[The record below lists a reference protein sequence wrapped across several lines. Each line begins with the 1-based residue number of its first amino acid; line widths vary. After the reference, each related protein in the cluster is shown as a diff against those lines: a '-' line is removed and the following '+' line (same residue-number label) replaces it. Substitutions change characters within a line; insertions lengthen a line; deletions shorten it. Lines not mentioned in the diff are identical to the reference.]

1 MVHNSSKQK
10 KIRKSNGQVVYYNE
24 DKLCQSIVRAG
35 ATKERA
41 ERICKMVDAKIR
53 PGMTTSFIFRDTLRH
68 LVREDLDIA
77 VKYSIKRGVN
87 DLGPDGFL
95 FEKFLEALLR
105 QDGYST
111 ARNQIMHGKCVTHEV
126 DILAWKESNYFIVEA
141 KFRNASDVVTH
152 IDTVMYADA
161 RMKDIASNKQNNK
174 NGTRHFH
181 TWLMTNTAF
190 TEKSLNFAKCS
201 QVHLTGWNYPSND
214 SLQKMIVRTK
224 AYPVTVLPSLSRD
237 AREKITKHGLVLA
250 QDLLPYT
257 KEKLITDFDIAPQ
270 TAAKIQREVSE
281 LLK

>member
-1 MVHNSSKQK
+1 MEKNK
-10 KIRKSNGQVVYYNE
+10 KIRKSTGEVVLYSE

-35 ATKERA
+35 ATQSQA
-41 ERICKMVDAKIR
+41 ERICKIVDSKLQ

-87 DLGPDGFL
+87 KLGPDGFL

-105 QDGYST
+105 QDGYKT
-111 ARNQIMHGKCVTHEV
+111 KRNQIMSGRCVSHEV
-126 DILAWKESNYFIVEA
+126 DILAWKDNNYYIVEA
-141 KFRNASDVVTH
+141 KFRNTPNVVTH

-161 RMKDIASNKQNNK
+161 RMKDIASNEKNNK
-174 NGTRHFH
+174 NGTLHFH
-181 TWLMTNTAF
+181 TWLMTNTSF
-190 TEKSLNFAKCS
+190 TDQSQKFAGCA
-201 QVHLTGWNYPSND
+201 QVHLTGWNYPNKD

-224 AYPVTVLPSLSRD
+224 AYPITVLPSLSQD
-237 AREKITKHGLVLA
+237 AREKLTKHGLVLA

-257 KEKLITDFDIAPQ
+257 KETLVSDFNIAHN
-270 TAAKIQREVSE
+270 TAARIQREVSE